1 MSVSDVKLLLTQLIA
16 YPSRRY
22 FRPARWPITRLRSY
36 RVKPKRS
43 YEFALVRLKRRLQIL
58 YPKILDL

>member
-1 MSVSDVKLLLTQLIA
+1 MSVSNVKLLQHKWTLLPTRLPPVTQ
-16 YPSRRY
+16 
-22 FRPARWPITRLRSY
+22 LRSY

>member
-1 MSVSDVKLLLTQLIA
+1 
-16 YPSRRY
+16 
-22 FRPARWPITRLRSY
+22 
-36 RVKPKRS
+36 VKPKQS